1 MTASVDI
8 VVVTYNSAA
17 YIKACLASIADSEY
31 DGTLRTIVVDNAST
45 DATLEAARTSE
56 ADTHIIAN
64 QRNTGFAAACNQGI
78 DATSGDL
85 VLLLNPDARLE
96 PTTLA
101 TLVAYLDEHP
111 RVAIVGPRLLQED
124 GSLQRDIS
132 ATGLFPSFRQALFE
146 YTHLGRALPT
156 SPWIRDYFLT
166 DFDRVSNRT
175 VAMVQGA
182 CFLFRRAILDE
193 IGGLDTGYFLY
204 FEETD
209 FCKNAADRG
218 WEIHYVGDAAA
229 VHLGSHSLPGGRP
242 SAHHFIS
249 SLYRFHRKHYGAATA
264 MLLWLIL
271 MPYHGVRLIRLW
283 VRNAFGRGNLQRLSD
298 QQTAAERF
306 LAHWTMLAPAI
317 RRSEPSDATAP
328 TPAAATTTREP
339 GGRGL

>member
-1 MTASVDI
+1 MSASVDI
-8 VVVTYNSAA
+8 IVITYNSAG
-17 YIKACLASIADSEY
+17 YIGACLSSIACSEY

-45 DATLEAARTSE
+45 DATLEAMRARAPT
-56 ADTHIIAN
+56 TRIIAN
-64 QRNTGFAAACNQGI
+64 ERNTGFAAACNQGI
-78 DATSGDL
+78 EATSGDL

-101 TLVAYLDEHP
+101 TMVTYLDEHP
-111 RVAIVGPRLLQED
+111 RVAIVGPRLVQQD

-132 ATGLFPSFRQALFE
+132 ATGLYPSFRQSLFE
-146 YTHLGRALPT
+146 YTRLGRMLPT

-166 DFDRVSNRT
+166 DFDRVSNRR

-193 IGGLDTGYFLY
+193 IGQLDPGYFLY

-209 FCKNAADRG
+209 FCKTAADRG
-218 WEIHYVGDAAA
+218 WEIHYVGAAAA

-264 MLLWLIL
+264 ILLWLIL
-271 MPYHGVRLIRLW
+271 MPYHGLRLMRLRL
-283 VRNAFGRGNLQRLSD
+283 RNAFGEKDPQRLSD
-298 QQTAAERF
+298 QRTAAERF
-306 LAHWTMLAPAI
+306 FAHWTMLMPAN
-317 RRSEPSDATAP
+317 RPPQPNAAAAP
-328 TPAAATTTREP
+328 TPATAATRKP